1 MEIRDLRYF
10 CLVAELEH
18 VSNAAEKLG
27 VTQPYITKIINKLEK
42 EIGVKLFDNP
52 GRKVILNRFGEAFYS
67 YAKKVLMDVDHL
79 YMGMDQMLEQHENT
93 ITILSD
99 AEAYS
104 SDIVLGY
111 KKLHPECN
119 LSFTYATRK
128 EITEALICG
137 TTNFALT
144 TPPIDT
150 DPQKGIITEVVLTE
164 RACALLPPGNRFI
177 GRKSISLEDMQGEP
191 LVTSPRGAGMRN
203 NIEWIFDMY
212 DYHARIVCETNNVD
226 LQIKAVMSGMGYAW
240 MPHILMFRD
249 PELRKYCVDL
259 NTPEAIGRIGLS
271 YNRNSYAA
279 DNTEDFKKFIKDYFE
294 NLSNP
299 QNESLI

>member
-1 MEIRDLRYF
+1 MEIKDLRYF

-18 VSNAAEKLG
+18 VSKTADKLG
-27 VTQPYITKIINKLEK
+27 VTQPYITKIINQLET
-42 EIGVKLFDNP
+42 EIGFKLFEHQ
-52 GRKVILNRFGEAFYS
+52 GRKVKLNRFGEAFYS
-67 YAKKVLMDVDHL
+67 YAKKVLLDVDNL
-79 YMGMDQMLEQHENT
+79 FMGMEQMLEQHEQT

-144 TPPIDT
+144 TPPIET
-150 DPQKGIITEVVLTE
+150 DPLKGIMTEVVLTE
-164 RACALLPPGNRFI
+164 RACALLPPGHRYI
-177 GRKSISLEDMQGEP
+177 GRESVSLEDMHGEP

-212 DYHARIVCETNNVD
+212 NYHAKIVCETNNVD

-259 NTPEAIGRIGLS
+259 DTPEAIGHIGLS
-271 YNRNSYAA
+271 YNRNTYTDKSAG
-279 DNTEDFKKFIKDYFE
+279 DFKLFIKDYFE
-294 NLSNP
+294 NLSRK
-299 QNESLI
+299 SC

>member
-1 MEIRDLRYF
+1 MEIKDLRYF

-18 VSNAAEKLG
+18 VSNTADKLG
-27 VTQPYITKIINKLEK
+27 VIQPYITKIINQLEK
-42 EIGVKLFDNP
+42 EIGFKLFEHQ
-52 GRKVILNRFGEAFYS
+52 GRKVTLNRFGEAFYS
-67 YAKKVLMDVDHL
+67 YAKKVLLDVDNL
-79 YMGMDQMLEQHENT
+79 FMGMEQMLEQHEQT

-137 TTNFALT
+137 STNFALT
-144 TPPIDT
+144 TPPIET
-150 DPQKGIITEVVLTE
+150 DPHKGIFTEVVLTE
-164 RACALLPPGNRFI
+164 RACALLPPGHRYI
-177 GRKSISLEDMQGEP
+177 GRNSVSLEDMQGEP

-203 NIEWIFDMY
+203 NIDWIFDMY
-212 DYHARIVCETNNVD
+212 NYHAKIVCETNNVD

-240 MPHILMFRD
+240 MPHMLMFRD
-249 PELRKYCVDL
+249 PELRQYCVDL
-259 NTPEAIGRIGLS
+259 DTPEAIGHIGLS
-271 YNRNSYAA
+271 YNRNNYTGKNAG
-279 DNTEDFKKFIKDYFE
+279 DFKMFIKDYFE
-294 NLSNP
+294 NLNDS
-299 QNESLI
+299 IK

>member
-10 CLVAELEH
+10 CLVAELEN
-18 VSNAAEKLG
+18 VSNTADKLG
-27 VTQPYITKIINKLEK
+27 VTQPYITKIINRLQD

-52 GRKVILNRFGEAFYS
+52 GRKVVLNRSGEIFYG
-67 YAKKVLMDVDHL
+67 YAKKVLMDVDNL
-79 YMGMDQMLEQHENT
+79 YFGMDQLLEQREQT
-93 ITILSD
+93 VTILSD

-119 LSFTYATRK
+119 LSFTYAMRK
-128 EITEALICG
+128 EIVEALTCG
-137 TTNFALT
+137 TTDFALT

-150 DPQKGIITEVVLTE
+150 DPHKGIITEVVLTE
-164 RACALLPPGNRFI
+164 RACTLLPPGHRYI
-177 GRKSISLEDMQGEP
+177 GRESVSLEDMQGEP

-212 DYHARIVCETNNVD
+212 NYHARIVCETNNVD

-240 MPHILMFRD
+240 MPRMLMLRD
-249 PELRKYCVDL
+249 PGLRKYCVDL
-259 NTPEAIGRIGLS
+259 NTPEAIGHIGLS
-271 YNRNSYAA
+271 YNRNNRVSKIAS
-279 DNTEDFKKFIKDYFE
+279 DFKHFIKDYFE
-294 NLSNP
+294 NLGNAPYSA
-299 QNESLI
+299 